1 MIYKARHTKI
11 HINDSHTVTSKCS
24 KINCKTNRTQ
34 EGARR
39 PCIRKITKQI
49 TEFRKWLKT
58 TRKIILAT
66 KIEKEVTENKQSICV
81 GRNRKWKGEKQK
93 PENKMKRFYEK
104 TVNTEMGKGDWIK
117 VRTSFSLY

>member
-39 PCIRKITKQI
+39 PCIRKITKQT
-49 TEFRKWLKT
+49 TEFRK
-58 TRKIILAT
+58 
-66 KIEKEVTENKQSICV
+66 
-81 GRNRKWKGEKQK
+81 
-93 PENKMKRFYEK
+93 
-104 TVNTEMGKGDWIK
+104 
-117 VRTSFSLY
+117 